1 MTEAI
6 EDVITIDILRAVI
19 RAKIEQGITPRDV
32 SVLISTYAKPLG
44 GKSRDDGGVR
54 RLPVETIPVEQR
66 DEFLR
71 ALTALS

>member
-6 EDVITIDILRAVI
+6 EHVITIDILRAVI
-19 RAKIEQGITPRDV
+19 RARIEQGITPRAV
-32 SVLISTYAKPLG
+32 SELISTYAKPLN
-44 GKSRDDGGVR
+44 GKGRVDGGVQ